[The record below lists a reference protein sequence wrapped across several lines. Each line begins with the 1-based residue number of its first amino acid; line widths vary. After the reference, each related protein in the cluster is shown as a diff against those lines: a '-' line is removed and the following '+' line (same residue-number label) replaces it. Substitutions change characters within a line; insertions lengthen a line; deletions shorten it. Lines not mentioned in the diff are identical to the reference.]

1 MKVIIDSIEIS
12 GVNRWNRMEAEIEFN
27 ENSEVIQEFGVKE
40 CLEAIDSDDW
50 LNEIGWDKVK
60 AYFTDEIQEI
70 IDAETKA
77 KDEEIESLTATIA
90 ELES

>member
-12 GVNRWNRMEAEIEFN
+12 GVNRWGRMEAEIEFN

-50 LNEIGWDKVK
+50 LNEIGWDKAK

-70 IDAETKA
+70 IDGDTKA
-77 KDEEIESLTATIA
+77 KDEEIEALTARIA